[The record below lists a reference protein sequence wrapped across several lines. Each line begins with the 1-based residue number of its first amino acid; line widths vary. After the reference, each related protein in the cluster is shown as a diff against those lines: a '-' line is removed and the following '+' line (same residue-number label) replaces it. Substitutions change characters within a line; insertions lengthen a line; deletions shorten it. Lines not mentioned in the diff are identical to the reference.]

1 MKGEGQRGK
10 RWGGGRGGWW
20 QFSGVE
26 TTCFLPVRP
35 VQVFRLGGKKHHGG
49 GGLCRPGQE

>member
-10 RWGGGRGGWW
+10 RWGGRGVWW

-35 VQVFRLGGKKHHGG
+35 LQVFRLGGK
-49 GGLCRPGQE
+49 

>member
-10 RWGGGRGGWW
+10 RWGGRGGWW